1 MVVTKSNI
9 TNPNSYVKPP
19 TSNNPFGDPY
29 SNSKNNFSYGG
40 YQQSSINSK
49 NINTNPYE
57 KPLTPSKPFG
67 NKPTPSQ
74 VKN

>member
-1 MVVTKSNI
+1 MVVTKSNV

-19 TSNNPFGDPY
+19 PSNNPFGDPY

-40 YQQSSINSK
+40 YPQSSTNSK
-49 NINTNPYE
+49 NYNANPLE
-57 KPLTPSKPFG
+57 KPSTPSRPFG
-67 NKPTPSQ
+67 NKPASNQ